1 MSATF
6 SKPRFFMGNNIPPTV
21 ATLINSII
29 LTRISFHTAQK
40 SLVLNLLHHDF
51 LHLRFSTQTR
61 LCPPSKRTTPTDLA
75 QLWQKAFI
83 DYNAAVGEKAKKRE
97 CQLNT
102 KGLGLAPNLD
112 SVRSSVDETSKA
124 FNKWRHDGG
133 SLDKVRSIIG
143 DNLGYAQAIG
153 DQIIDSATA
162 AFPPAGAIWTVAT
175 YAIKACQ
182 SMSRDYNQLVALIGE
197 TGNFLKTLQII
208 EEKVPGCKIYK
219 ECVTDALTALM
230 IVFAIQT
237 RFMYEGRA
245 LQFWHQLKGGDD
257 DGPDKAYANVTAAI
271 DRLSRA
277 NGLMAV
283 RNTEDIKNLVTHLGG
298 KLDSLY
304 KDMMLQFQQ
313 QGQLITDGFQEQG
326 KLIGEGFEQQGNL
339 VVDGF
344 EHEGHLIQDGFQQQ
358 EISFA
363 VNIQLLKEI
372 RQNQLAQQTKQDST
386 TQTKSAAKD
395 LPTRSFTALNKAR
408 QFYGP
413 IANPAANSRTWNV
426 PLSLDRILGC
436 QKTLNIVP
444 GWMARLPFC
453 G

>member
-1 MSATF
+1 MTSFISDSQPKLVSAPQV
-6 SKPRFFMGNNIPPTV
+6 SERP
-21 ATLINSII
+21 
-29 LTRISFHTAQK
+29 
-40 SLVLNLLHHDF
+40 
-51 LHLRFSTQTR
+51 
-61 LCPPSKRTTPTDLA
+61 PTDLA

-83 DYNAAVGEKAKKRE
+83 DYNAAVGEKVKKKG

-162 AFPPAGAIWTVAT
+162 AFPPAGVIWTVAT

-182 SMSRDYNQLVALIGE
+182 SRDYNQLVALIGE

-283 RNTEDIKNLVTHLGG
+283 RNTEDIKSLVTHLGG

-304 KDMMLQFQQ
+304 EDMMLHFQQ

-326 KLIGEGFEQQGNL
+326 KLIGEGFEQQG
-339 VVDGF
+339 
-344 EHEGHLIQDGFQQQ
+344 
-358 EISFA
+358 
-363 VNIQLLKEI
+363 KM
-372 RQNQLAQQTKQDST
+372 DSN
-386 TQTKSAAKD
+386 
-395 LPTRSFTALNKAR
+395 TRV
-408 QFYGP
+408 
-413 IANPAANSRTWNV
+413 I
-426 PLSLDRILGC
+426 
-436 QKTLNIVP
+436 
-444 GWMARLPFC
+444 
-453 G
+453 